1 MIVIQRYKKGVTAVV
16 ATVLLLMMTVAAA
29 GLAYIWI
36 TDMQKNIQ
44 TGTETQYANQQI
56 QTEAKLSIDS
66 AWNTSGNLSFVLR
79 NTGSYTFNDPT
90 KFSVYYE
97 GQPIEKINVG
107 FSTGSLGPGGTNTV
121 YINRSFATPSSS
133 KTIRIVTDIGTDV
146 IYRCAVS
153 SSSQNY
159 C

>member
-1 MIVIQRYKKGVTAVV
+1 MIAIQQYKKGVTAVV

-29 GLAYIWI
+29 GLAYVWI
-36 TDMQKNIQ
+36 TEMQKNIQ
-44 TGTETQYANQQI
+44 IGTETQYNNQQI
-56 QTEAKLSIDS
+56 QAEAKLSIDS
-66 AWNTSGNLSFVLR
+66 AWNTSGNISLVLR

-97 GQPIEKINVG
+97 GRPVEKNNVG
-107 FSTGSLGPGGTNTV
+107 FSTGALGSGGTNTV
-121 YINRSFATPSSS
+121 YINRSFATPDSS
-133 KTIRIVTDIGTDV
+133 KTIRIVTDVGTDV
-146 IYRCAVS
+146 IYRCAVP